1 MTEAELD
8 SFLRNFTVIETILEA
23 CSTPEEKEAVK
34 QEYLKLHSD
43 TFVDDVFIPP
53 GQDITFS
60 VHTRFK
66 PVASHRHSFIELIY
80 IYSGE
85 CHQTINN
92 QRVSMKK
99 GELCILDTN
108 TFHSIEDTGKD
119 DIIINCLM
127 RKSYFDWAFLS
138 RLSGNDIFSS
148 FLTHAIY
155 ENKHSNEYIL
165 IRSGDNDKI
174 SRIMNAVLCEYFDK
188 QPCSDEIINSYMVI
202 LFAEMLRM
210 YKGDVNERNYSA
222 LKNTQIT
229 DIISYIENNYKTVT
243 LESTARHFN
252 FNSNYLGKVL
262 KKITGNSFMDLVHQI
277 RLSQACILL
286 RNSDVSVQA
295 VANEIGYENINF
307 FYRLFKR
314 KYSCSPAEY
323 RKNHPPHPIEI
334 RA

>member
-1 MTEAELD
+1 MTDLELD
-8 SFLRNFTVIETILEA
+8 AFLRKYTAIEELLDD
-23 CSTPEEKEAVK
+23 CSNPDDKEAVK
-34 QEYLKLHSD
+34 QEYLELPSEILD
-43 TFVDDVFIPP
+43 EAMFIPP

-60 VHTRFK
+60 VHPRFS
-66 PVASHRHSFIELIY
+66 PVDTHRHSFIELIY

-92 QRVSMKK
+92 NRVSMKK

-108 TFHSIEDTGKD
+108 TFHSIAETGRD

-127 RKSYFDWAFLS
+127 RKSYLDWAFLS

-165 IRSGDNDKI
+165 IHSGDNEKI
-174 SRIMNAVLCEYFDK
+174 SRIMNAILCEYFDK
-188 QPCSDEIINSYMVI
+188 QPCSGEIINSYMVI

-222 LKNTQIT
+222 LKNTKIT
-229 DIISYIENNYKTVT
+229 DIIHYLQSNYKTVT

-262 KKITGNSFMDLVHQI
+262 KKITGSTFIDLVHQI

-286 RNSDVSVQA
+286 RNSDVSVQT
-295 VANEIGYENINF
+295 VANEVGYENINF
-307 FYRLFKR
+307 FYRIFKR
-314 KYSCSPAEY
+314 KYDCSPAEY
-323 RKNHPPHPIEI
+323 RKSHSP
-334 RA
+334 ALA

>member
-1 MTEAELD
+1 MTETELD
-8 SFLRNFTVIETILEA
+8 TFLRKYTDIEVLLEA
-23 CSTPEEKEAVK
+23 CDTPKNVDALRQVHRLP
-34 QEYLKLHSD
+34 QSD
-43 TFVDDVFIPP
+43 TLDEAMFIPP
-53 GQDITFS
+53 GQEITFS
-60 VHTRFK
+60 LNTRFE
-66 PVASHRHSFIELIY
+66 PVSSHRHSFIELIY

-85 CHQTINN
+85 CRQIINGKS
-92 QRVSMKK
+92 VSMKK
-99 GELCILDTN
+99 GELCLLDTN
-108 TFHSIEDTGKD
+108 TFHSIEVTSEN

-222 LKNTQIT
+222 LKNTPIT
-229 DIISYIENNYKTVT
+229 DIIHYIQINYKTVT
-243 LESTARHFN
+243 LESVARHFN

-262 KKITGNSFMDLVHQI
+262 KKLSGNSFIDLVHQI
-277 RLSQACILL
+277 RLSQAGILL
-286 RNSDVSVQA
+286 KNSDISVQA
-295 VANEIGYENINF
+295 IANEVGYENINF
-307 FYRLFKR
+307 FYRIFKR
-314 KYSCSPAEY
+314 KYNCSPGEY
-323 RKNHPPHPIEI
+323 RENS
-334 RA
+334 RRNLL

>member
-1 MTEAELD
+1 MTDAELD
-8 SFLRNFTVIETILEA
+8 SFLRKYTVIETLLEA
-23 CSTPEEKEAVK
+23 CETLEEKKAVK
-34 QEYLKLHSD
+34 QEYAELHSD
-43 TFVDDVFIPP
+43 TLDEAIFIPP

-60 VHTRFK
+60 AHTRFD
-66 PVASHRHSFIELIY
+66 PVDSHRHSFIELIY

-92 QRVSMKK
+92 KKVSMKQ

-108 TFHSIEDTGKD
+108 TYHSIENTGKD

-155 ENKHSNEYIL
+155 ENKQSNEYIL
-165 IRSGDNDKI
+165 IHSGENEKI
-174 SRIMNAVLCEYFDK
+174 SRIMNTILCEFFDK

-229 DIISYIENNYKTVT
+229 DIIHYLQVNFKTVT
-243 LESTARHFN
+243 LESLARHFN
-252 FNSNYLGKVL
+252 FNPNYLGKIL
-262 KKITGNSFMDLVHQI
+262 KMITGSSFIDLVHQI
-277 RLSQACILL
+277 RISQACLL
-286 RNSDVSVQA
+286 LKNTDVSVQT
-295 VANEIGYENINF
+295 VANEVGYENINF
-307 FYRLFKR
+307 FYRIFKR
-314 KYSCSPAEY
+314 KFNCSPAEY
-323 RKNHPPHPIEI
+323 RKSLGDTA
-334 RA
+334 RK

>member
-1 MTEAELD
+1 MTDFELEP
-8 SFLRNFTVIETILEA
+8 FLRHFSENEREHNG
-23 CSTPEEKEAVK
+23 PR
-34 QEYLKLHSD
+34 SD
-43 TFVDDVFIPP
+43 TLDDDTFLPP
-53 GQDITFS
+53 GQEIAFS
-60 VHTRFK
+60 VHPRFK
-66 PVASHRHSFIELIY
+66 PVARHRHSFIELIY

-85 CHQTINN
+85 CHQTINDKE
-92 QRVSMKK
+92 VSMKK

-108 TFHSIEDTGKD
+108 TYHSIGNTGED

-165 IRSGDNDKI
+165 IHSGANEAI
-174 SRIMNAVLCEYFDK
+174 SRIMHTILCEYFNK
-188 QPCSDEIINSYMVI
+188 QPCSDEIINAYMVI

-210 YKGDVNERNYSA
+210 YRGDVNARNFEA

-229 DIISYIENNYKTVT
+229 DILDHIQTNYQTVT

-252 FNSNYLGKVL
+252 FNANYLGKVL
-262 KKITGNSFMDLVHQI
+262 KKITGHSFIHLVHQI
-277 RLSQACILL
+277 RLGQAGLLL
-286 RNSDVSVQA
+286 RNSEISIQA
-295 VANEIGYENINF
+295 VANEVGYENINF

-314 KYSCSPAEY
+314 KHNCSPAEY
-323 RKNHPPHPIEI
+323 RKQSRHDKAPPHTPLTLG
-334 RA
+334 R